1 MIGLRAVRRAGR
13 AAVLPRRRDS
23 RDRATT
29 SSRGR
34 VRWAAVL
41 LLVGLAPAPAVAD
54 TVFTPFLGTSFADD
68 RTKRVATTGASL
80 ASLGGLFGFEVDFS
94 RTSGPLAVHGFGGE
108 GLVTQLSGNMVA
120 GLSFRAVR
128 PYVLGGAGWMR
139 MDVGATQA
147 DPGERREGLVVV
159 AGGGLLGFLTDHVGA
174 RFDMRYLR
182 QASVATTFRT
192 LDLAPTGFW
201 RATVGLALRF

>member
-1 MIGLRAVRRAGR
+1 MTRLRDLR
-13 AAVLPRRRDS
+13 
-23 RDRATT
+23 
-29 SSRGR
+29 R
-34 VRWAAVL
+34 VRWAAAGL
-41 LLVGLAPAPAVAD
+41 LLVVLAPAPALAD
-54 TVFTPFLGTSFADD
+54 TVFTPFLGTSYGDD

-80 ASLGGLFGFEVDFS
+80 ASMGALFGFEVDFS
-94 RTSGPLAVHGFGGE
+94 RTAGPLAVHGFEGE
-108 GLVTQLSGNMVA
+108 GLVTQVSGNMVA

-139 MDVGATQA
+139 MDVGATEA

-159 AGGGLLGFLTDHVGA
+159 AGGGLMGFLTDHVGA

>member
-1 MIGLRAVRRAGR
+1 MNGLRDVRGARSAVAG
-13 AAVLPRRRDS
+13 
-23 RDRATT
+23 
-29 SSRGR
+29 
-34 VRWAAVL
+34 L
-41 LLVGLAPAPAVAD
+41 LLAGLAPVPAQAD
-54 TVFTPFLGTSFADD
+54 TVFTPYLGTSFADD

-80 ASLGGLFGFEVDFS
+80 ASMGAILGFEVDFS
-94 RTSGPLAVHGFGGE
+94 RTAGPLAVHGFGGE
-108 GLVTQLSGNMVA
+108 GLVTQISGNLVA

-128 PYVLGGAGWMR
+128 PYVLGGAGWLR
-139 MDVGATQA
+139 MDVGATDA

-159 AGGGLLGFLTDHVGA
+159 AGGGLMGFLTDHVGA

-201 RATVGLALRF
+201 RATAGLALRF

>member
-1 MIGLRAVRRAGR
+1 MIGLRDVRR
-13 AAVLPRRRDS
+13 VP
-23 RDRATT
+23 
-29 SSRGR
+29 
-34 VRWAAVL
+34 WAAAGL
-41 LLVGLAPAPAVAD
+41 LLVGLAPAPAQAD
-54 TVFTPFLGTSFADD
+54 TVFTPFLGTSYGDD

-80 ASLGGLFGFEVDFS
+80 ASMGALFGFEVDFS
-94 RTSGPLAVHGFGGE
+94 RTAGPLAVHGFDGE
-108 GLVTQLSGNMVA
+108 GLVTQVSGNMVA

-139 MDVGATQA
+139 MDVGATEA

-159 AGGGLLGFLTDHVGA
+159 AGGGLMGFLTDHVGA

-201 RATVGLALRF
+201 RATAGLALRF

>member
-1 MIGLRAVRRAGR
+1 MNGLRDIEC
-13 AAVLPRRRDS
+13 L
-23 RDRATT
+23 
-29 SSRGR
+29 
-34 VRWAAVL
+34 RWAAAGL
-41 LLVGLAPAPAVAD
+41 LLVGLAAVPAEAEAD
-54 TVFTPFLGTSFADD
+54 TVFTPFLGTAFGDD
-68 RTKRVATTGASL
+68 RTQSVATTGASL
-80 ASLGGLFGFEVDFS
+80 ASMGTLFGFEVDFS
-94 RTSGPLAVHGFGGE
+94 RTAGPLAVHGFGGE
-108 GLVTQLSGNMVA
+108 GPVTQISGNMVA

-139 MDVGATQA
+139 MEVGATEA
-147 DPGERREGLVVV
+147 DPGELREGLVVV
-159 AGGGLLGFLTDHVGA
+159 AGGGLMGFLTDHVGT